1 MKKQLILAAAC
12 ALAISMP
19 LVGCGGTGG
28 GGTANTGDD
37 TAQSESGGDFDAVEA
52 YYGQW
57 HGYVEITGET
67 VYGTSGGVETMLDV
81 YLEQDG
87 SCTVEPVEAHA
98 DLLTDE
104 GTWEATEGEITL
116 HLSSGDIVMTVTGEE
131 NAEASA
137 ADFDIA
143 DFDTILFDFYG

>member
-1 MKKQLILAAAC
+1 MKKQLVLAAAC

-19 LVGCGGTGG
+19 LVGCGGNG
-28 GGTANTGDD
+28 GGTASTGDD
-37 TAQSESGGDFDAVEA
+37 AAQSQSGGDFDAVEA

-57 HGYVEITGET
+57 HGYVKITGET
-67 VYGTSGGVETMLDV
+67 VYGTSGGVEAMLDV

-87 SCTVEPVEAHA
+87 SCSVEPTEAHS

-116 HLSSGDIVMTVTGEE
+116 HLTDGDIVMTVTSDEK
-131 NAEASA
+131 AEANA
-137 ADFDIA
+137 ADFGIA

>member
-1 MKKQLILAAAC
+1 MKKQLVLAAAC

-19 LVGCGGTGG
+19 LVGCNGG
-28 GGTANTGDD
+28 GGTTD
-37 TAQSESGGDFDAVEA
+37 TSTDAAQSDASGEFDAVQE

-81 YLEQDG
+81 YLEEDG
-87 SCTVEPVEAHA
+87 SCSVEPVEAHA

-104 GTWEATEGEITL
+104 GTWEAVEGQITM
-116 HLSSGDIVMTVTGEE
+116 HLTDGDIVMTVDGKT
-131 NAEASA
+131 ASA
-137 ADFDIA
+137 AAADFGIA
-143 DFDTILFDFYG
+143 DFDPILVDFSG

>member
-1 MKKQLILAAAC
+1 MKKQLVLVAAC

-19 LVGCGGTGG
+19 LVGCGGNG
-28 GGTANTGDD
+28 GGTASTGDD
-37 TAQSESGGDFDAVEA
+37 AAQSQSGGDFDAVEA

-67 VYGTSGGVETMLDV
+67 VYGTSGGVEAMLDV

-87 SCTVEPVEAHA
+87 SCSVEPTEAHS

-116 HLSSGDIVMTVTGEE
+116 HLTDGDIVMTVTSDEK
-131 NAEASA
+131 AEANA
-137 ADFDIA
+137 ADFGIA

>member
-1 MKKQLILAAAC
+1 MKKQLVLAAAC

-19 LVGCGGTGG
+19 LVGCGGNG
-28 GGTANTGDD
+28 GGTASTGDD
-37 TAQSESGGDFDAVEA
+37 AAQSQSGGDFDAVEA

-67 VYGTSGGVETMLDV
+67 VYGTSGGVEAMLNV

-87 SCTVEPVEAHA
+87 SCSVEPTEAHS

-116 HLSSGDIVMTVTGEE
+116 HLTDGDIVMTVTSDEK
-131 NAEASA
+131 AEANA
-137 ADFDIA
+137 ADFGIA

>member
-1 MKKQLILAAAC
+1 MKKQLVLAAAC

-19 LVGCGGTGG
+19 LVGCNGG
-28 GGTANTGDD
+28 GGTTD
-37 TAQSESGGDFDAVEA
+37 TSTDAAQSDASGDFDAAQE

-81 YLEQDG
+81 YLEEDG
-87 SCTVEPVEAHA
+87 SCSVEPVEAHA

-104 GTWEATEGEITL
+104 GTWEAVEGQITM
-116 HLSSGDIVMTVTGEE
+116 HLTDGDIVMTVDGKT
-131 NAEASA
+131 ASA
-137 ADFDIA
+137 AAADFGIA

>member
-1 MKKQLILAAAC
+1 MKKQLVLAAAC

-19 LVGCGGTGG
+19 LVGCGGNGG
-28 GGTANTGDD
+28 GGTASTGDD
-37 TAQSESGGDFDAVEA
+37 TAQSQSSGDFDAVEA

-131 NAEASA
+131 NAEANA

>member
-1 MKKQLILAAAC
+1 MKKQLVLAAAC

-19 LVGCGGTGG
+19 LVGCGGNGG
-28 GGTANTGDD
+28 STASTGDD
-37 TAQSESGGDFDAVEA
+37 AAQSQSGGDFDAVEA

-67 VYGTSGGVETMLDV
+67 VYGTSGGVEAMLDV

-87 SCTVEPVEAHA
+87 SCSVEPTEAHS

-116 HLSSGDIVMTVTGEE
+116 HLTDGDIVMTVTSDEK
-131 NAEASA
+131 AEANA
-137 ADFDIA
+137 ADFGIA

>member
-1 MKKQLILAAAC
+1 MKKQLVLAAAC

-19 LVGCGGTGG
+19 LVGCGGNG
-28 GGTANTGDD
+28 GGTASTGDD
-37 TAQSESGGDFDAVEA
+37 AAQSQSGGDFDAVEA

-67 VYGTSGGVETMLDV
+67 VYGTSGGVEAMLDV

-87 SCTVEPVEAHA
+87 SCSVEPTEAHS

-116 HLSSGDIVMTVTGEE
+116 HLTDGDIVMTVTSDEK
-131 NAEASA
+131 AEANA
-137 ADFDIA
+137 ADFGIA

>member
-1 MKKQLILAAAC
+1 MKKQLVIAAAC

-19 LVGCGGTGG
+19 LVGCGGNG
-28 GGTANTGDD
+28 GGTASTGDD
-37 TAQSESGGDFDAVEA
+37 TTQSQSSDDFDAVEA

-57 HGYVEITGET
+57 HGYVETTGES
-67 VYGTSGGVETMLDV
+67 VYGTAGGEEPMLDV
-81 YLEQDG
+81 FLEEDG
-87 SCTVEPVEAHA
+87 SCSVEPVEAHA

-116 HLSSGDIVMTVTGEE
+116 HLSAGDIVMTVDDDS
-131 NAEASA
+131 ASA
-137 ADFDIA
+137 AASDFDIA

>member
-1 MKKQLILAAAC
+1 MKKQLIVAAAC
-12 ALAISMP
+12 ALALGLP
-19 LVGCGGTGG
+19 LVGCNGSDAPASGG
-28 GGTANTGDD
+28 GD
-37 TAQSESGGDFDAVEA
+37 TPAAEQSGGDFDAVEA

-104 GTWEATEGEITL
+104 GTWEATEGEITM
-116 HLSSGDIVMTVTGEE
+116 HLSSKDIVMTITGEDK
-131 NAEASA
+131 AEAAA

>member
-1 MKKQLILAAAC
+1 MKKQLVLAAAC

-19 LVGCGGTGG
+19 LVGCGGNG
-28 GGTANTGDD
+28 GGTASTGDD
-37 TAQSESGGDFDAVEA
+37 AAQSQSGDDFDAVEA

-67 VYGTSGGVETMLDV
+67 VYGTSGGVEAMLDV

-87 SCTVEPVEAHA
+87 SCSVEPTEAHS

-116 HLSSGDIVMTVTGEE
+116 HLTDGDIVMTVTSDEK
-131 NAEASA
+131 AEANA
-137 ADFDIA
+137 ADFGIA

>member
-1 MKKQLILAAAC
+1 MKKQLVLAAAC

-19 LVGCGGTGG
+19 LVGCGGNG
-28 GGTANTGDD
+28 GGTASTGDD
-37 TAQSESGGDFDAVEA
+37 AAQSQSGGDFDAVEA

-67 VYGTSGGVETMLDV
+67 VYGTSGGVEAMLDV

-87 SCTVEPVEAHA
+87 SCSVEPTEAHS

-104 GTWEATEGEITL
+104 GTWEAAEGEITL
-116 HLSSGDIVMTVTGEE
+116 HLTDGDIVMTVTSDEK
-131 NAEASA
+131 AEANA
-137 ADFDIA
+137 ADFGIA

>member
-1 MKKQLILAAAC
+1 MKKQLVLAAAC

-19 LVGCGGTGG
+19 LVGCGGNG
-28 GGTANTGDD
+28 GGTVSTGDD
-37 TAQSESGGDFDAVEA
+37 AAQSQSGGDFDAVEA

-67 VYGTSGGVETMLDV
+67 VYGTSGGVEAMLDV

-87 SCTVEPVEAHA
+87 SCSVEPTEAHS

-116 HLSSGDIVMTVTGEE
+116 HLTDGDIVMTVTSDEK
-131 NAEASA
+131 AEANA
-137 ADFDIA
+137 ADFGIA